1 MGSEWEMVNDEG
13 FVYQRKKRSR
23 IIGNGEAADPTAEEE
38 AAAAAAVVE
47 LKERKKKRRRIAL
60 VKLKDKYKHELGVW
74 QHLDTTLISMEQQQ
88 QQQQHQHLNQPSNI
102 NQQPHSILG
111 FPSQSSFFLSHLFS
125 QVEAQDAIIRDF
137 SQLCEV
143 AESLCSV
150 HEEKAKQQFIDLPI
164 WRSPRELM
172 TSLCED

>member
-23 IIGNGEAADPTAEEE
+23 IIGGGKTADPTAAEEE
-38 AAAAAAVVE
+38 VAAAAAAVVE

-60 VKLKDKYKHELGVW
+60 VKLKDKCKHEIGVW
-74 QHLDTTLISMEQQQ
+74 QHLDNTLISM
-88 QQQQHQHLNQPSNI
+88 QQQHQHLNQPSNI
-102 NQQPHSILG
+102 NQQHHSILG

-125 QVEAQDAIIRDF
+125 QVEAQEAIIRDF